1 MMENRPAGA
10 PASKHQT
17 ETEYWAEQYG
27 RASGG
32 TGRRKV
38 RRAYKRAQDKKV
50 VVANRRIIREHW
62 ARNSAATTLKQQL
75 RVLDGEIGTPAQYDL
90 MHFLFS
96 KLSAQQGVTLA
107 SLESDLRAAV
117 ELPAL
122 AVA

>member
-10 PASKHQT
+10 PATKHRT

-32 TGRRKV
+32 AGRRKV

-50 VVANRRIIREHW
+50 VVANRRIVREHW

-90 MHFLFS
+90 MHFYFS
-96 KLSAQQGVTLA
+96 KLSIQQGVTLA
-107 SLESDLRAAV
+107 KLESDLRAAV